1 MAMDKVQSVG
11 ELATR
16 VAADPELQK
25 AIKDNPVQALASLAA
40 PLRSDVMIYRMVVGA
55 LGLTLLL
62 AAAGVIALAFFER
75 SIPDAVVAFGSGC
88 VGALAGLLAP
98 SPIARE

>member
-11 ELATR
+11 ELAAR
-16 VAADPELQK
+16 VAADPDLQK
-25 AIKDNPVQALASLAA
+25 AIKDNPVQALSSLAA

-55 LGLTLLL
+55 LGLTLLF
-62 AAAGVIALAFFER
+62 AVAGSIALAFSGQTTPE
-75 SIPDAVVAFGSGC
+75 SLVAFGSGC

-98 SPIARE
+98 SPMARD